1 MNDNKPFG
9 ELSVGMKMS
18 INDLNAIYGDYKHI
32 TIDPVAYGTLG
43 MGMSFFNK
51 SILLNQM
58 MGENGGSFVVVDP
71 KSSPFTFGTLGLGSM
86 LRSFTKDEFV
96 LDYVPDYAL
105 LKEEAER
112 IRAWDHYG
120 KASEQEIGEML
131 ISGWKRKSE
140 FTAALELR
148 AVGTLEPGA

>member
-9 ELSVGMKMS
+9 ELGVGMKIN
-18 INDLNAIYGDYKHI
+18 INDLNAIYSDCRPI
-32 TIDPVAYGTLG
+32 IIDPVA
-43 MGMSFFNK
+43 
-51 SILLNQM
+51 
-58 MGENGGSFVVVDP
+58 
-71 KSSPFTFGTLGLGSM
+71 FGTLGLSSM

-112 IRAWDHYG
+112 IRVWDHYG